1 MDKQIETPLYQIYY
15 KYHGVVKKVQVKD
28 ESKNISGSI
37 KDRPARMIIEDAY
50 QKGLIHQD
58 TIICEVTS
66 GNMGIALATIAKD
79 YGNPVIIC
87 MPQFMSQERKEILN
101 RLGVKLILTNS
112 FEEAFQIAEKLA
124 VEQQVFLTKQ
134 FENPNNAK
142 AYIAF
147 CKELEKKTT
156 EFPAV
161 IAGVGTGGTING
173 IGHYL
178 KEKYQTK
185 VYALEPL
192 QTLILSTG
200 ISHGHHRIEGLSDG
214 FVPDLYPK
222 DIVDQIISVD
232 DNDAICMAQKLK
244 QKLGLNVGISSGAN
258 FIGAVMS
265 DVDGIITVFPD
276 DDTKYYST
284 DLMNVELNSKLVD
297 EIELLYFEVI

>member
-1 MDKQIETPLYQIYY
+1 M
-15 KYHGVVKKVQVKD
+15 
-28 ESKNISGSI
+28 
-37 KDRPARMIIEDAY
+37 
-50 QKGLIHQD
+50 
-58 TIICEVTS
+58 
-66 GNMGIALATIAKD
+66 
-79 YGNPVIIC
+79 
-87 MPQFMSQERKEILN
+87 
-101 RLGVKLILTNS
+101 
-112 FEEAFQIAEKLA
+112 
-124 VEQQVFLTKQ
+124 
-134 FENPNNAK
+134 
-142 AYIAF
+142 
-147 CKELEKKTT
+147 
-156 EFPAV
+156 

-244 QKLGLNVGISSGAN
+244 KELGLNVGISSGAN

-265 DVDGIITVFPD
+265 GMDGMITVFPD

-284 DLMNVELNSKLVD
+284 DLMNFNLNSKLVN
-297 EIELLYFEVI
+297 EIELLYFKII

>member
-15 KYHGVVKKVQVKD
+15 KYHGVVKKDQVKD

-58 TIICEVTS
+58 TTICEVTS

-142 AYIAF
+142 AYIEF